1 VQWFEDG
8 HFHRSQLSSYSCTL
22 EACVPRDFLRS
33 NPLKAAVLHS
43 LAAPLQ
49 IEDVPTPTAGP
60 GDVLIKVAACGVCHS
75 DLHLAGG
82 EWDLLKPI
90 TKLPL
95 ILGHEVAGTIAL
107 IGEGVSEFNIGDRVG
122 VPWLHYTCGECEFC
136 KAGRETLCSK
146 QQVTGCT
153 VDGGFAEFI
162 KAKASHTVKL
172 PDNLS
177 FEQAAPLL
185 CAGLTVHK
193 AMKTAGVEAGQRV
206 AIFGIGGL
214 GHLAIQLAKAL
225 GAQVIAVDVADDKLT
240 LARECGADA
249 VINAATTHA
258 YKEIKKATGG
268 GAHVVMVT
276 SGSRA
281 AYETALRSLRK
292 GGTLAIVGM
301 APEPV
306 SLSTVAMVSG
316 EYSIV
321 ASAVGTREDLREML
335 QLAAEG
341 KVTCRIEVRAFA
353 EVNAVLS
360 EMMEGRLVGRV
371 VLSIT

>member
-1 VQWFEDG
+1 M
-8 HFHRSQLSSYSCTL
+8 
-22 EACVPRDFLRS
+22 
-33 NPLKAAVLHS
+33 KAAVLH
-43 LAAPLQ
+43 AFAEPLS
-49 IEDVPTPTAGP
+49 IEEIPTPSP
-60 GDVLIKVAACGVCHS
+60 GVGEVLIKVVACGVCHS

-82 EWDLLKPI
+82 EWDMLRPI

-95 ILGHEVAGTIAL
+95 VLGHEVAGTIAAL
-107 IGEGVSEFNIGDRVG
+107 DEGVNGFAVGDRVG

-136 KAGRETLCSK
+136 RAGRETLCSK

-153 VDGGFAEFI
+153 VDGGFAEFLT
-162 KAKASHTVKL
+162 AKASHTAKL
-172 PDNLS
+172 LDSLS

-185 CAGLTVHK
+185 CAGLTVHN
-193 AMKTAGVEAGQRV
+193 AIKTAGVQAGQKI

-214 GHLAIQLAKAL
+214 GHLAVQLAKAC
-225 GAQVIAVDVADDKLT
+225 GAEVIAVDVADDKLA

-249 VINAATTHA
+249 VVNAAAAQA

-292 GGTLAIVGM
+292 GGTLSIVGM

-316 EYSIV
+316 EYRIV
-321 ASAVGTREDLREML
+321 ASAVGTREDLREVL
-335 QLAAEG
+335 QLASDG
-341 KVTCRIEVRAFA
+341 KVKCRIETRPFA
-353 EVNAVLS
+353 EVGTVLN
-360 EMMEGRLVGRV
+360 EMKDGRILGRV
-371 VLSIT
+371 VLTQ